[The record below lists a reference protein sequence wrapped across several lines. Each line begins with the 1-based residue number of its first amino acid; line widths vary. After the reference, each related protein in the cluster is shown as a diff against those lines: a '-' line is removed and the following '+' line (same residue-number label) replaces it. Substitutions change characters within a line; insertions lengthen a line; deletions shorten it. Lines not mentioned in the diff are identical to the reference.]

1 MGWRA
6 ARAPRITLGST
17 DPALLYRRVTL
28 SREEVCQHAHVIGVT
43 GSGKSRFLAGLF
55 LELIQAGYAAT
66 LIDPHGDL
74 ARLVL
79 GHLIDRGFYTT
90 PDAFDKLLYLDLP
103 GAERQGLFM
112 AHNVLDQP
120 GAADVVAANVMEAM
134 HRTWPALAG
143 GAAPRFDS
151 FVQYGV
157 PVLLSNELPLP
168 ALAKLIADKAFRD
181 ACLEREADPD
191 VREFWQQW
199 YDRLP
204 DRLRVEY
211 ADSTLSRIR
220 LLTRSPVLRYS
231 LSARNNLLNWRAIFD
246 AGRSVIVNLALP
258 NTDAQKLLGCLFMVG
273 AEHGAMSRAELASNA
288 RGKSHHMIVD
298 EFPEFT
304 ARSEEAAARMLS
316 QTRKYG
322 LYLVLAHQNWTQTSD
337 RLRGA
342 LQNVK
347 LEVSFALG
355 REDAERSAKLL
366 GRVDTERVKHES
378 IDPAHGHPL
387 FDPLAEQ
394 WEKVTQSLIDQVTGR
409 AMLRLPP
416 TKRAW
421 WQLWQSPHAK
431 TLAITTLPVPNPAV
445 STEAIAEVE
454 RAYLA
459 RYFTSARQL
468 DAAYRQLRRVIARD
482 RPRRVP
488 SDS

>member
-1 MGWRA
+1 
-6 ARAPRITLGST
+6 
-17 DPALLYRRVTL
+17 VTL
-28 SREEVCQHAHVIGVT
+28 APHEAAQHAHVIGVT

-55 LELIQAGYAAT
+55 LELLHAGCAAT

-79 GHLIDRGFYTT
+79 GHLIARGF
-90 PDAFDKLLYLDLP
+90 FDDSTAYDRLLYLDVP
-103 GAERQGLFM
+103 AAERSGRFM
-112 AHNVLDQP
+112 PYNVLAQR

-134 HRTWPALAG
+134 HRTWPALSG

-157 PVLLSNELPLP
+157 PVLLSNDLPLP
-168 ALAKLIADKAFRD
+168 ALAKLIAEKPFRD
-181 ACLEREADPD
+181 ACLESEPDPD
-191 VREFWQQW
+191 VQEFWQGW
-199 YDRLP
+199 YDALPERVRL
-204 DRLRVEY
+204 DY

-231 LSARNNLLNWRAIFD
+231 LSARDNLLDWRGVFD
-246 AGRSVIVNLALP
+246 AGRSVIINLALP
-258 NTDAQKLLGCLFMVG
+258 NSEAQRLLGCLLMVG
-273 AEHGAMSRAELASNA
+273 AEHGAMSRAELPPGV
-288 RGKSHHMIVD
+288 RGRNHHLIVD

-322 LYLVLAHQNWTQTSD
+322 LFLILAHQNWTQTSE

-366 GRVDTERVKHES
+366 GRVDTERVKHEAA
-378 IDPAHGHPL
+378 DATRGHPL

-394 WEKVTQSLIDQVTGR
+394 WEKLTQSLMDQVTGR
-409 AMLRLPP
+409 AVVRLPP
-416 TKRAW
+416 ANRPW
-421 WQLWQSPHAK
+421 WKVWRRQLPR
-431 TLAITTLPVPNPAV
+431 TLTIATLPVPDPAV
-445 STEAIAEVE
+445 SAEAIAAVE
-454 RAYLA
+454 SVYRA
-459 RYFTSARQL
+459 RYFTPAATRIEDHRPVRQAARS
-468 DAAYRQLRRVIARD
+468 D
-482 RPRRVP
+482 RPRRVQT
-488 SDS
+488 DS